1 MAKRKTLFDDRPV
14 EINEL
19 TYVIKQDLSSL
30 NSQISSLQSLS
41 KSQSS
46 QSSRSGAEQE
56 GEHNKNVGGISIN
69 PVKQLTRRKGC
80 GPITRQ
86 ARRRRNQF
94 QRSPGSSNEKPPSFK
109 ITNRKL
115 CLIGI
120 RAFSTTASSST
131 VRISS
136 VQYSYQIADTSA
148 WLPKLKSRHI
158 KSRSFV
164 LVHSDASRT
173 AVRPTAFDDG
183 RSATDKYI
191 HQYAGGSYR
200 YD

>member
-30 NSQISSLQSLS
+30 NSKISSLQSLS

-56 GEHNKNVGGISIN
+56 GEHNKNVGGVAN
-69 PVKQLTRRKGC
+69 TPVQGLTSEGC

-86 ARRRRNQF
+86 ARRRRDKF
-94 QRSPGSSNEKPPSFK
+94 QRSPGSPNEKPSSFK

-115 CLIGI
+115 CLIRI
-120 RAFSTTASSST
+120 RSFSTTASSST
-131 VRISS
+131 IRISF
-136 VQYSYQIADTSA
+136 VQYSNQIADSSA
-148 WLPKLKSRHI
+148 RLPKFKSRHI
-158 KSRSFV
+158 KPRSPV
-164 LVHSDASRT
+164 LVYPNASRA
-173 AVRPTAFDDG
+173 AVRPTATDDG
-183 RSATDKYI
+183 RGPTNQYI
-191 HQYAGGSYR
+191 HQYARGSY
-200 YD
+200 